1 MSSIQE
7 NSCALVH
14 LSILLPDGSAADST
28 RVNGEPT
35 LFVLGDESLSPKIE
49 QSLIGKRKSD
59 KIKLELS
66 SDDAFGPANPDL
78 VQFFDIKDFPNDI
91 ELEPGLIIGF
101 TQPSGQEMPGVVTE
115 LAGTS
120 VKVDFNHPLA
130 GKDVIF
136 DIEIVEVDP
145 KK

>member
-1 MSSIQE
+1 VNSITAQ
-7 NSCALVH
+7 SCALVH

-35 LFVLGDESLSPKIE
+35 LFILGEDSLSPKIE
-49 QSLIGKRKSD
+49 DNLIGKVAGD
-59 KIKLELS
+59 KVKLELS

-91 ELEPGLIIGF
+91 ELEPGVIIGF